1 MALTLFGKRFVA
13 LLFLANLAGCS
24 TSGDKP
30 KPAPLLALAPTVT
43 AQQVWVSRIGAGAGL
58 SLAVGGDKVAV
69 ASRTGTVALLDARL
83 GTDLWRA
90 NLGEALSA
98 GVGFDGHLAAVITE
112 RNDLVALVEG
122 KPVWR
127 QRLPFASFTAPLV
140 AGQRVFVLGADRSVT
155 AFDGNSGARLWT
167 QSRTGDTLALRQAG
181 VLVPFGDTL
190 LAGLGPR
197 LVSLNPNN
205 GSVRWDV
212 ALARPKGA
220 NDIERMI
227 DLVGPLDRRE
237 GTVCVRAFQSV
248 VGCVDAV
255 NGQLKWTQPADGRW
269 GLQGDDRHVF
279 GTENN
284 GTVVAYQRDTGGKVW
299 STAALAHRGLGAPL
313 VLGRSVAVGD
323 SAGFVHLLSREDG
336 TPTGRLATD
345 GSPILSPPVV
355 AGDTLLAHTQN
366 GNLFAWRPQ

>member
-1 MALTLFGKRFVA
+1 MALPLVFKRLTALLLVA
-13 LLFLANLAGCS
+13 LVTACS
-24 TSGDKP
+24 TSGG
-30 KPAPLLALAPTVT
+30 KPAPAPLSALAPTVT
-43 AQQVWVSRIGAGAGL
+43 AQQVWVSRVGNGAGL
-58 SLAVGGDKVAV
+58 SLAVGGDNVAL
-69 ASRTGTVALLDARL
+69 ASRSGTVALLDVRL
-83 GTDLWRA
+83 GTDVWRA

-112 RNDLVALVEG
+112 RNELVAVVAG
-122 KPVWR
+122 QPVWR

-167 QSRTGDTLALRQAG
+167 HSRTGDALVLRQAG

-205 GSVRWDV
+205 GAVRWDV
-212 ALARPKGA
+212 AVARPKGS

-227 DLVGPLDRRE
+227 DLVGPIDRRE
-237 GTVCVRAFQSV
+237 GTVCVRAFQAA
-248 VGCVDAV
+248 VGCVDAAS
-255 NGQLKWTQPADGRW
+255 GQLKWSQPAEGRW
-269 GLQGDDRHVF
+269 GVQGDDRHVF
-279 GTENN
+279 SAESN
-284 GTVVAYQRDTGGKVW
+284 GTVVAHRRDTGAKAW
-299 STAALAHRGLGAPL
+299 STPVLAHRGLGAPL
-313 VLGRSVAVGD
+313 VLGRSVAIGD
-323 SAGFVHLLSREDG
+323 AAGFVHLLSREDG
-336 TPTGRLATD
+336 TPTGRLTTD

-355 AGDTLLAHTQN
+355 AGDTLLVHTQN